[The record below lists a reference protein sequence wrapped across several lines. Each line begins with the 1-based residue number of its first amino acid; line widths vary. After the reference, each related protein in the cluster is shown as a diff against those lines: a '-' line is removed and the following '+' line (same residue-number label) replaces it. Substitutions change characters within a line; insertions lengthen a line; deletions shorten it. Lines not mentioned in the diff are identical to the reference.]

1 MPVRGFHPLRPDFPA
16 RSGSSLAALKRSY
29 YPGRASTLPVWALSL
44 SIATTQ
50 DIDVSF
56 FSCRYLDVSVP
67 CVRPGYSP
75 VSGLQPDGLPHSES
89 SGSLPVC
96 SSPEIFAAYHVLL
109 RLQKPRHPPSALI
122 SFFSSTRTALLWPR
136 SIPAP
141 LPISARHCEIVLLRP
156 ILLLPRYL
164 FPILSNNFPEPLP
177 AVPMPYL
184 AKRQERLLTRKVLF
198 LRRNSACQTPKRRCS
213 SHTFRYGYLVTT

>member
-29 YPGRASTLPVWALSL
+29 YPGRASTPPVWALSL

-67 CVRPGYSP
+67 CVRPGFTP

-122 SFFSSTRTALLWPR
+122 SFFSSTRSPDLVFH
-136 SIPAP
+136 P
-141 LPISARHCEIVLLRP
+141 LPRK
-156 ILLLPRYL
+156 L
-164 FPILSNNFPEPLP
+164 FAPEPDSSQGFVKLSYSDLFFF
-177 AVPMPYL
+177 YL
-184 AKRQERLLTRKVLF
+184 VICFQY
-198 LRRNSACQTPKRRCS
+198 CQT
-213 SHTFRYGYLVTT
+213 TFRNR

>member
-29 YPGRASTLPVWALSL
+29 YPGRALTPPVWALSL

-96 SSPEIFAAYHVLL
+96 SSPEIFAAYHVLP

-122 SFFSSTRTALLWPR
+122 SFFSSTRTALLWSPGPFRPR
-136 SIPAP
+136 CPFPHGTVKLSYSD
-141 LPISARHCEIVLLRP
+141 LFFF
-156 ILLLPRYL
+156 YL
-164 FPILSNNFPEPLP
+164 VICFQ
-177 AVPMPYL
+177 Y
-184 AKRQERLLTRKVLF
+184 
-198 LRRNSACQTPKRRCS
+198 CQT
-213 SHTFRYGYLVTT
+213 TFRNRCRPSRCRILQKDRKDS

>member
-122 SFFSSTRTALLWPR
+122 SFFSS
-136 SIPAP
+136 IP

-164 FPILSNNFPEPLP
+164 FPILSNNFPEPLT
-177 AVPMPYL
+177 AVPTPYL

-198 LRRNSACQTPKRRCS
+198 LRRNSTCQTPKRRCS